1 MKSLFLTLFIIP
13 FLLGTVSYTETEDI
27 ENTNPV
33 VLELFTSQG
42 CSSCPP
48 ADRLLKKVKSDNVI
62 TLSYH
67 VDYWNYIGWK
77 DPFSK
82 ADFTAK
88 QERYAQ
94 KFYSSSIYTPQVVVN
109 GREHFVGSNSSK
121 LNNKIAFYSKNPSS
135 QNIVVSNVKKTDEDY
150 VNFNYGI
157 EGNLTDRNLRV
168 VLVIDERTTDIKR
181 GENRNL
187 VLTNSNIVV
196 AEQEFSVNKT
206 EGKGSIRIPE
216 IVTEKDKLS
225 LVLIV
230 ETDELDITAA
240 TQTAL

>member
-1 MKSLFLTLFIIP
+1 MKSLFLTLFIVP
-13 FLLGTVSYTETEDI
+13 FLLGTASNSETPTND
-27 ENTNPV
+27 NPV

-48 ADRLLKKVKSDNVI
+48 ADRLLKKVKSDKVI

-82 ADFTAK
+82 AAFTEK
-88 QERYAQ
+88 QQRYAT

-121 LNNKIAFYSKNPSS
+121 LNSKIASYSKRPSNQS
-135 QNIVVSNVKKTDEDY
+135 IVISDVKKTDNDY
-150 VNFNYGI
+150 VNFNYTV
-157 EGNLTDRNLRV
+157 EGSTLDRNLRV
-168 VLVIDERTTDIKR
+168 VLVIDERVTDIKR

-196 AEQEFSVNKT
+196 AEQEFSISKT
-206 EGKGSIRIPE
+206 EGKGSIRIPKL
-216 IVTEKDKLS
+216 VTDKDHLS
-225 LVLIV
+225 VVLIV

-240 TQTAL
+240 TQESL

>member
-1 MKSLFLTLFIIP
+1 MKSLFLTLFITP
-13 FLLGTVSYTETEDI
+13 FLLVTVSNPEIDSPI
-27 ENTNPV
+27 NDNPV

-48 ADRLLKKVKSDNVI
+48 ADRLLKKVKSDKVI

-82 ADFTAK
+82 AAFTEK
-88 QERYAQ
+88 QQRYAL

-109 GREHFVGSNSSK
+109 GREHFVGSNSTK
-121 LNNKIAFYSKNPSS
+121 LNSKIASYSKTPSQQS
-135 QNIVVSNVKKTDEDY
+135 ITISDVKKTEDDF
-150 VNFNYGI
+150 VNFNYTI
-157 EGNLTDRNLRV
+157 DGNLTNRNIRV

-187 VLTNSNIVV
+187 TLTNSNIVV
-196 AEQEFSVNKT
+196 AEQEFSVSKPK
-206 EGKGSIRIPE
+206 GKGSIRIPKL
-216 IVTEKDKLS
+216 VTSKDNLS
-225 LVLIV
+225 VVLIV

-240 TQTAL
+240 TQESL